1 MSQVPRPPHPIPYQ
15 GSKRRLAPEILR
27 VAEGRSFDVLYEPF
41 AGSAAI
47 SLAAAGR
54 EMATSFVIGDSLVP
68 LTDLWRR
75 ILATPE
81 QLAFEYEE
89 IWTAQ
94 LDEPRSHYL
103 AVRDT
108 FNREGG
114 AARLLYLLARC
125 VKNSPRF
132 NSRGEFNQ
140 SPDHR
145 RRGMSPQKMRREL
158 AGANAVLLGKTQ
170 VRCADFVE
178 QIKDAT
184 CNDLVYLDP
193 PWEGTSVGHD
203 RRYHA
208 GLSRTRLVEA
218 LEDLDARRV
227 PYILSYDGRHGTKEY
242 GASLPL
248 TIGAKRLELHAGR
261 SSQATLNGREIV
273 TIESLYVSRHL
284 GDTVNVP
291 NQLRLLET
299 A

>member
-1 MSQVPRPPHPIPYQ
+1 MSQAPRPPHPIPYQ

-27 VAEGRSFDVLYEPF
+27 VIEGRSFNILYEPF

-47 SLAAAGR
+47 SLAAAFR
-54 EMATSFVIGDSLVP
+54 EMAATFVIGDLLVP

-75 ILATPE
+75 ILASPE

-103 AVRDT
+103 AVREA

-114 AARLLYLLARC
+114 SARLLYLLARC

-145 RRGMSPQKMRREL
+145 RRGMSPQKMRKEL
-158 AGANAVLLGKTQ
+158 AGANAVLIGKTQ

-203 RRYHA
+203 KRYHA
-208 GLSRTRLVEA
+208 GLPRVRLVEA
-218 LEDLDARRV
+218 LEDLDARGV

-242 GASLPL
+242 GAPLPL
-248 TIGAKRLELHAGR
+248 AIGAKRLELNAGR
-261 SSQATLNGREIV
+261 SSQATLNGNEV
-273 TIESLYVSRHL
+273 ETIESLYLSRHL
-284 GDTVNVP
+284 GDLAEAP
-291 NQLRLLET
+291 SQLRRLE
-299 A
+299 AA

>member
-1 MSQVPRPPHPIPYQ
+1 
-15 GSKRRLAPEILR
+15 
-27 VAEGRSFDVLYEPF
+27 
-41 AGSAAI
+41 
-47 SLAAAGR
+47 
-54 EMATSFVIGDSLVP
+54 MAKAFVIGDSLVP

-75 ILATPE
+75 ILASPE

-89 IWTAQ
+89 IWAAQ

-103 AVRDT
+103 ATREA
-108 FNREGG
+108 FNCEGG

-132 NSRGEFNQ
+132 NSKGEFNQ

-158 AGANAVLLGKTQ
+158 AGANAVLTGKTQ

-203 RRYHA
+203 KRYHA
-208 GLSRTRLVEA
+208 GLPRVRLVEA
-218 LEDLDARRV
+218 LEDLDIRGV
-227 PYILSYDGRHGTKEY
+227 PYILSYDGRHGNKEY
-242 GASLPL
+242 GAPLPRS
-248 TIGAKRLELHAGR
+248 IGARRLELHAGR
-261 SSQATLNGREIV
+261 SSQATLNGAVIETV
-273 TIESLYVSRHL
+273 ESLYVSRHL
-284 GDTVNVP
+284 AEVSDQV
-291 NQLRLLET
+291 RLSV
-299 A
+299 AA